1 MSFIKSKELE
11 LLKKQYPSGSR
22 VVLIGMDDPYRGPL
36 NPGELGTIVTVDS
49 IGTIHVNWD
58 CGSSLGIVYGVDKCK
73 LVDIDC
79 NKRKD

>member
-1 MSFIKSKELE
+1 MNFIKSKELE

-22 VVLIGMDDPYRGPL
+22 VVLIAMDDPYRGPL
-36 NPGELGTIVTVDS
+36 NPGALGTIVSVDS